1 MVTALSHL
9 SKSVQTDE
17 GHCKVGVCSGSTLL
31 WRQLIPFQSI
41 VRYFPPLPSPSL
53 PFPPIPFPPRKSS
66 IFPQMRPSPSR
77 NVVKISTLK
86 KIIIRD
92 KICWYRSD
100 MVFRSRKNPD
110 RFGYSEPVILCHSC
124 HYNLQDP
131 VSVEWKSW
139 VSYWVNFIH
148 SDSMTHIVWRV
159 ILRVSNGM

>member
-1 MVTALSHL
+1 MKDIVKLESAVEARCYDGSSSHFSLS
-9 SKSVQTDE
+9 
-17 GHCKVGVCSGSTLL
+17 SGTSL
-31 WRQLIPFQSI
+31 PS
-41 VRYFPPLPSPSL
+41 PPLPSPSL

-66 IFPQMRPSPSR
+66 IFPQMRPSPPR

-148 SDSMTHIVWRV
+148 SDSMTQIVWCV